1 MTLTNSSAVGQGP
14 VTPSLAREWREDR
27 DRLQAIMDNCT
38 ACIYLK
44 DLDGRYLYVNR
55 QFETLF
61 HVTRQSALGKTD
73 VDIFGVEHAAVF
85 RANDLKVLQA
95 GKPLEWE
102 EVAPHDDGPHDY
114 VSLKFPLRDAAGKIY
129 ALCGISSDI
138 TEFKRVQQERN
149 QFFNLTLDLLCI
161 ADYTGY
167 FRRLNPSW
175 ERTLGWTEEQL
186 MAKPYLEFVH
196 PDDRAATLA
205 EAQKIQDGVSTTY
218 FENRYLCADGSYK
231 WLLWNAIPLPAQQ
244 LIYSAA
250 RDVTQRKEAEKQ
262 LADTAAELHKA
273 VTSERQA
280 TQQLRKAQSQLVQ
293 AEKMIA
299 LGQLVGGIA
308 HEINNPLSYV
318 TNNMAVLERDLGV
331 MRELLVRYQEAER
344 ALGRPEA
351 FQKVRDYAAEIDA
364 PYTLANLE
372 GILARSRDGLK
383 RIHQIVSDLRSFA
396 RGSDKDWH
404 DVDLNAGIES
414 TLNII
419 RLRAT
424 RRKVLIETDLDPLPS
439 VQCSPAKMNQVILNL
454 VSNAIDAC
462 REGGKV
468 LVRSRRDGPNVQIH
482 IIDNGCGIN
491 PEIRDKIFDPFF
503 TTKPPGMGT
512 GLGLSISHCIMDDHG
527 GRIDLEST
535 VGEGS
540 HFTIVLPVRPV
551 KKQASS

>member
-1 MTLTNSSAVGQGP
+1 MTLSNGNVASQA

-44 DLDGRYLYVNR
+44 DLEGRYLFINR

-61 HVTRQSALGKTD
+61 HVTRQSVLGKTD
-73 VDIFGVEHAAVF
+73 FDLFAVEHAAAF
-85 RANDLKVLQA
+85 RANDLKVLHA

-114 VSLKFPLRDAAGKIY
+114 VSLKFPMRDTAGKIY
-129 ALCGISSDI
+129 GLCGISSDI
-138 TEFKRVQQERN
+138 TEFKRIQQERN
-149 QFFNLTLDLLCI
+149 QFFNVTLDLLCI
-161 ADYTGY
+161 ADFNGY

-186 MAKPYLEFVH
+186 KAKPYLEFVH
-196 PDDRAATLA
+196 PDDRNATFA
-205 EAQKIQDGVSTTY
+205 EAQKIQDGATTIY
-218 FENRYLCADGSYK
+218 FENRYRCADGSYK
-231 WLLWNAIPLPAQQ
+231 WLLWNAIPLPHQQ
-244 LIYSAA
+244 LIYAAA

-262 LADTAAELHKA
+262 LAETAAELQKVVA
-273 VTSERQA
+273 SERQA

-299 LGQLVGGIA
+299 LGQLVSGVA

-331 MRELLVRYQEAER
+331 MRELLTRYQDAER
-344 ALGRPEA
+344 TLGRPEA

-364 PYTLANLE
+364 PYTLANLD
-372 GILARSRDGLK
+372 GILSRSRDGLK
-383 RIHQIVSDLRSFA
+383 RIHQIVSDLRAFA
-396 RGSDKDWH
+396 RGSDKEWH
-404 DVDLNAGIES
+404 EADLNTGIES

-419 RLRAT
+419 KLRAT
-424 RRKVLIETDLDPLPS
+424 RRKVLIETDLDPLPY
-439 VQCSPAKMNQVILNL
+439 VQCSPAKINQVILNL

-462 REGGKV
+462 QEGGKV
-468 LVRSRRDGPNVQIH
+468 LVRSRRAGPNVEIH
-482 IIDNGCGIN
+482 VVDNGSGIN
-491 PEIRDKIFDPFF
+491 PAIRDKIFDPFF

-512 GLGLSISHCIMDDHG
+512 GLGLSISHCIVEDHG
-527 GRIDLEST
+527 GHIDLEST

-540 HFTIVLPVRPV
+540 HFTIVLPVRPL
-551 KKQASS
+551 KL